1 MNLKRAVFELLATSL
16 LAVVT
21 AQASAQP
28 YPSRPLRIVVPT
40 AAGGTS
46 DIFARAVAQYLHTTL
61 KQPVLVE
68 NRPGAGLM
76 LGAEVVAKS
85 APDGYT
91 MLLLSNSHLIQ
102 EALDAKRNYV
112 LMRDLQAVAPLY
124 DIDLVLVVSPSLP
137 ARTLKEL
144 IDLAKAKP
152 NTIYFGSTGNGT
164 SLHLAGEFFKSAA
177 GIEITHVPYKSAVTA
192 RVDLMSSQVQMMFDL
207 LTSAGPLIA
216 ANRLRALAVGGPR
229 RSEFA
234 PNLPTMAELGF
245 PQVVVTVYG
254 GIAVPAGTPAPIVAR
269 LNAELRT
276 FLEQPETKDIWAK
289 QAARPFFM
297 TAEAFTAYLKED
309 IARWSKVVKAGNL
322 KPEE

>member
-1 MNLKRAVFELLATSL
+1 M
-16 LAVVT
+16 
-21 AQASAQP
+21 
-28 YPSRPLRIVVPT
+28 
-40 AAGGTS
+40 
-46 DIFARAVAQYLHTTL
+46 
-61 KQPVLVE
+61 
-68 NRPGAGLM
+68 
-76 LGAEVVAKS
+76 
-85 APDGYT
+85 
-91 MLLLSNSHLIQ
+91 
-102 EALDAKRNYV
+102 
-112 LMRDLQAVAPLY
+112 
-124 DIDLVLVVSPSLP
+124 
-137 ARTLKEL
+137 
-144 IDLAKAKP
+144 
-152 NTIYFGSTGNGT
+152 
-164 SLHLAGEFFKSAA
+164 
-177 GIEITHVPYKSAVTA
+177 
-192 RVDLMSSQVQMMFDL
+192 
-207 LTSAGPLIA
+207 TSAGPLIA
-216 ANRLRALAVGGPR
+216 ANKLRALAVGGPR